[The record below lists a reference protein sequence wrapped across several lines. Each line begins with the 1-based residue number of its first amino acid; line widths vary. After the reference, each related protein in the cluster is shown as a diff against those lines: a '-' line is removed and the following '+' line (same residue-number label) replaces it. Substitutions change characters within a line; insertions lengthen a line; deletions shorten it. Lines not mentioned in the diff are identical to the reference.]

1 MITHSIKYWT
11 GVCGDCGQGQLV
23 IAKSEDQK
31 HFFIICDDCEAEWK
45 NPNMMRESRIPRY
58 SDYKRVKNATL
69 EEIRELGWEKYIT
82 GNAIDYECV

>member
-1 MITHSIKYWT
+1 
-11 GVCGDCGQGQLV
+11 
-23 IAKSEDQK
+23 
-31 HFFIICDDCEAEWK
+31 
-45 NPNMMRESRIPRY
+45 MMRESRIPRY